1 VAQQARP
8 ARDGCGHQLGVEDR
22 ARHHA
27 VRSRAGALDHLPT
40 GTAQAHPRHGRPEP
54 GHAGHA
60 KRLDQVEGV
69 GGDPV
74 AAGLVAREL
83 RGVDQQHAGL
93 RAQLQR
99 AQGGSAAGG
108 ARAHDRQVD
117 HVVHATGS
125 TRPRQVTAPP
135 GRLRCVVMVE
145 QRRGRRIAMSPAE
158 VDAFLA
164 EERTCRVAT
173 VGPNGPHATPLWYA
187 WHGGALWLTSVVRSQ
202 RWTDLQR
209 DPRVAVV
216 VDAGTSYDELRGVE
230 LRGRVEV
237 VGEVPRTGEP
247 VPELEGP
254 EQLMADR
261 YLGGTFVHDG
271 RHAWLRLVPDKIT
284 SWDFRKLG
292 G

>member
-1 VAQQARP
+1 
-8 ARDGCGHQLGVEDR
+8 
-22 ARHHA
+22 
-27 VRSRAGALDHLPT
+27 
-40 GTAQAHPRHGRPEP
+40 
-54 GHAGHA
+54 
-60 KRLDQVEGV
+60 
-69 GGDPV
+69 
-74 AAGLVAREL
+74 
-83 RGVDQQHAGL
+83 
-93 RAQLQR
+93 
-99 AQGGSAAGG
+99 
-108 ARAHDRQVD
+108 
-117 HVVHATGS
+117 
-125 TRPRQVTAPP
+125 
-135 GRLRCVVMVE
+135 
-145 QRRGRRIAMSPAE
+145 MSPAE

-202 RWTDLQR
+202 RWTDLLR

>member
-1 VAQQARP
+1 M
-8 ARDGCGHQLGVEDR
+8 L
-22 ARHHA
+22 
-27 VRSRAGALDHLPT
+27 
-40 GTAQAHPRHGRPEP
+40 
-54 GHAGHA
+54 
-60 KRLDQVEGV
+60 
-69 GGDPV
+69 
-74 AAGLVAREL
+74 
-83 RGVDQQHAGL
+83 
-93 RAQLQR
+93 
-99 AQGGSAAGG
+99 
-108 ARAHDRQVD
+108 
-117 HVVHATGS
+117 
-125 TRPRQVTAPP
+125 
-135 GRLRCVVMVE
+135 E
-145 QRRGRRIAMSPAE
+145 QRRGRRIAMTREE

-173 VGPNGPHATPLWYA
+173 VGRDGPHATPLWYA

-261 YLGGTFVHDG
+261 YMGGTFVHDG
-271 RHAWLRLVPDKIT
+271 RHAWLRMAPDKIT

-292 G
+292 